1 MNLFHTFAAHCMY
14 LLPRQVDLYSNVWVS
29 LTTTYLISQITK
41 AMNVPGIYFPQ
52 TYLIGINKSSLV
64 EIYVLLLIIIMNSK
78 CFLISKSTYVNS
90 VEILRCDHK
99 K

>member
-1 MNLFHTFAAHCMY
+1 MY
-14 LLPRQVDLYSNVWVS
+14 LLARQVDLYSNVWVS

-41 AMNVPGIYFPQ
+41 AMNVPGTRYYIYFPV

-64 EIYVLLLIIIMNSK
+64 EMYVLLLIIIMNSK